1 MIDLIRHDAP
11 AARPSQ
17 VIAEALV
24 ERYGPSQIAT
34 RAESIG
40 LPQPLTDAIVAACC
54 STAIDGPAPYP
65 MRGDG
70 QDVDQASQLLFLS

>member
-1 MIDLIRHDAP
+1 MIDLIQNDAS

-54 STAIDGPAPYP
+54 STAIDGPALYP
-65 MRGDG
+65 VLA
-70 QDVDQASQLLFLS
+70 DVHDIDQALFMS

>member
-1 MIDLIRHDAP
+1 MIDLIRNDAP
-11 AARPSQ
+11 TARPSQ

-40 LPQPLTDAIVAACC
+40 LPQPLTNAIVAACC
-54 STAIDGPAPYP
+54 STAIDGPALTPV
-65 MRGDG
+65 RGDS
-70 QDVDQASQLLFLS
+70 QDVDRASQLLFLT